1 MIAAHEY
8 VRQHTDDFFSLDQDT
23 ADFEAGDAFTGCELV
38 HDTHRLALMNAMLH
52 DMNGTI
58 TLGDTLSSLGESF
71 KDYDLVL
78 TTILSPS
85 GHRPLRPHS
94 YTPTLTWNL
103 NRAS

>member
-8 VRQHTDDFFSLDQDT
+8 VRQQTDDFFSLDQDT

-78 TTILSPS
+78 TTIWSLSGQRPLSPV
-85 GHRPLRPHS
+85 S
-94 YTPTLTWNL
+94 YTSPLTWNL